1 MIPFNSIIMKKTIKL
16 ISLARAMILMFSL
29 SGCYYD
35 LGLEETVPID
45 VQITFQND
53 IIPIF
58 NANCSVAGCHVSGGI
73 SPDLTS
79 DKAYNSLISGGLI
92 NTNVPGNSEL
102 YMWVSGQKSTP
113 MPVGGVDNTIKATI
127 LAWIEQGAL
136 NN

>member
-1 MIPFNSIIMKKTIKL
+1 MKKIIKL
-16 ISLARAMILMFSL
+16 ISLSGAILLMLSV

-35 LGLEETVPID
+35 LELEENVPID
-45 VQITFQND
+45 FQVKFQND

-58 NANCSVAGCHVSGGI
+58 KTNCSVTGCHVSGSV
-73 SPDLTS
+73 SPDLSS
-79 DKAYNSLISGGLI
+79 DKAYNSLISNGLI
-92 NTNVPGNSEL
+92 NTNDPSSSEL
-102 YMWVSGQKSTP
+102 YLWVSGQKSTP